1 MKIKNLKY
9 LFCAL
14 ISVFFIGCSAL
25 DSLLPKTS
33 TEEIS
38 LVNKGEGR
46 YIFKVNYN
54 KQYTKNVYLDNV
66 KIEPGVSY
74 FVQEGKYWFRFDN
87 IEKYRIS
94 MMFSGSRGI
103 DENDFDPPEDRSY
116 QFVKRVTV
124 NEDKIIDIEGRKCK
138 INFQVGKGF

>member
-1 MKIKNLKY
+1 MKIKNLKF
-9 LFCAL
+9 LFCVL

-46 YIFKVNYN
+46 YIFKVNYD

-66 KIEPGVSY
+66 KIEPGVPY

-94 MMFSGSRGI
+94 MMFSGSRGV
-103 DENDFDPPEDRSY
+103 DKDDFDPPQDRSY

-124 NEDKIIDIEGRKCK
+124 NEDKIIDIQGRKCK